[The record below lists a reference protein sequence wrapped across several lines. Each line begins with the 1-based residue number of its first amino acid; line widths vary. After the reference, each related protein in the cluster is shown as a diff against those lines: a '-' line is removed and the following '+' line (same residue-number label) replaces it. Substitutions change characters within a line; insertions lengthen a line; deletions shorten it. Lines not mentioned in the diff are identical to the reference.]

1 MSEASAGTQAQART
15 ETHAVPLT
23 ELQQWA
29 IRYKTVIAAGTGSS
43 ISAFLGYV
51 SLFPLAFE
59 IVADN

>member
-43 ISAFLGYV
+43 ISAFLGCV
-51 SLFPLAFE
+51 FCFLWLFE
-59 IVADN
+59 SCC